1 MELHQAGDSP
11 TQVPDATVARKHSRT
26 SYMNRHERRA
36 QTRHSGTRPTRLLNP
51 AGQREFD
58 SAVQLMQQGRWPE
71 SAAAHRR
78 VLSHNARHSPAL
90 HHLGL
95 IAFKSGQVPE
105 AIQALRL
112 ALSVEPNYVEARL
125 NLAVI
130 LKMHGDLSE
139 ALIECRKVICDAP
152 KNAVAHA
159 ELGNVLKDLG
169 QPADAISAYRQALAH
184 GSHALHVH
192 SSLALC
198 LAETQQTEDAVAV
211 CRKILMR
218 DPAHAVA
225 SKLLIRGLAALGRM
239 AEVRTAI
246 SGASGYDEER
256 MSLVGDAALGLH
268 KAGQT
273 SEAIALIRDGIQHA
287 PNPSDLYLL
296 LGSILNDCGRLSEAF
311 DALKDGLDRDPS
323 RADGYVTLGFVLF
336 GQGARDGA
344 VTALEHACSLK
355 PDMAAA
361 HYVLGSVLRL
371 MGRFED
377 ARAALERAIACDP
390 RAIDAR
396 LALSNVRRSTC
407 DWDGLEAQEAECLA
421 EIRVSG
427 TSVTPFLLLGMNVS
441 NDDMREAGKRYTRD
455 LVSKIPVSA
464 LDRPYQ
470 TLVTR
475 PEKIK
480 IGYVSSDFGHHATSI
495 LLAEVLEMHDRD
507 RFEVI
512 GYCHSPEDNS
522 ALRHRVIAA
531 FDDFVR
537 IADAGHY
544 AVADRIRDDGI
555 EILVDLKGYTSG
567 ARQEIFALRPAPI
580 QVSYLGYPATTGAS
594 YLDYVLAD
602 SVVAPMAHQPDYSEC
617 IVHLGACYQ
626 PNDRRRIIDPAPVTR
641 AGCSFNNNFKLNRRF
656 FAVWMDL
663 LQRVPGSVLWLLQKT
678 PEVRTNLKRE
688 AFAHGVDPDRIIF
701 ADQLPNDQH
710 LARHAV
716 ADLFLDSLPCTAH
729 TTASDALWAG
739 LPLLT
744 CIGHS
749 FAGRVAASLLNAA
762 GMPDLITN
770 SIEAYAATA
779 LRLARNPD
787 ELLEM
792 RARLAENRMS
802 CALFDTPLYVRSLEA
817 AYARMSAMYRSG
829 EHPVSF
835 AIDAPDI

>member
-1 MELHQAGDSP
+1 
-11 TQVPDATVARKHSRT
+11 
-26 SYMNRHERRA
+26 MNRHERRA
-36 QTRHSGTRPTRLLNP
+36 QTKQAGNRPTRLLNP

-58 SAVQLMQQGRWPE
+58 SAVQLMQSGRWTE

-78 VLSHNARHSPAL
+78 VLSHNTRHSPAL

-105 AIQALRL
+105 AIQSLRL
-112 ALSVEPNYVEARL
+112 ALDVEPNYAEARL

-130 LKMHGDLSE
+130 LKMHGELSE
-139 ALIECRKVICDAP
+139 ALVECRRVICDAP

-159 ELGNVLKDLG
+159 ELGAILKDLG
-169 QPADAISAYRQALAH
+169 QPGDAVPAFRQALAL
-184 GSHALHVH
+184 GSDALHVH
-192 SSLALC
+192 SNLALC
-198 LAETQQTEDAVAV
+198 LADMQHLEESVAV
-211 CRKILMR
+211 CRKILAR

-239 AEVRTAI
+239 SEVRSAI
-246 SGASGYDEER
+246 NAAGGTDDER
-256 MSLVGDAALGLH
+256 TSLAGDAALGLH

-273 SEAIALIRDGIQHA
+273 GDAIALIRDAIQRTQSPA
-287 PNPSDLYLL
+287 DLYLL
-296 LGSILNDCGRLSEAF
+296 LGSILNDSGRLTEAF
-311 DALKDGLDRDPS
+311 DALKDGLDRDPL

-336 GQGARDGA
+336 AQGAHDGA
-344 VTALEHACSLK
+344 VTALEHACKLN
-355 PDMAAA
+355 PDLAAA
-361 HYVLGSVLRL
+361 NYVLGSILRV
-371 MGRFED
+371 MGRFGE
-377 ARAALERAIACDP
+377 AQTALERAIACDP

-396 LALSNVRRSTC
+396 LALTNVRRSMC
-407 DWDGLEAQEAECLA
+407 DWDGLDAQEAECLS
-421 EIRVSG
+421 EIRASG
-427 TSVTPFLLLGMNVS
+427 TLVTPFLLLGMNAT
-441 NDDMREAGKRYTRD
+441 NDDMRDAGQRYTRD
-455 LVSKIPVSA
+455 IISKVPQSA
-464 LDRPYQ
+464 LNRPYQ

-475 PEKIK
+475 PDKIK
-480 IGYVSSDFGHHATSI
+480 VGYVSSDFGHHATSI
-495 LLAEVLEMHDRD
+495 LLAEVLEMHDRE
-507 RFEVI
+507 RFDII

-537 IADAGHY
+537 IADTGHY
-544 AVADRIRDDGI
+544 AVADKIRDDGI

-602 SVVAPMAHQPDYSEC
+602 SIVAPMVHQPSYSER
-617 IVHLGACYQ
+617 IVHIGACYQ
-626 PNDRRRIIDPAPVTR
+626 PNDRRRVIDPRPVTR
-641 AGCSFNNNFKLNRRF
+641 AECGLPDEGFVFCSFNNNFKLNRPF

-701 ADQLPNDQH
+701 AEKLPNDKH

-744 CIGHS
+744 CIGPS
-749 FAGRVAASLLNAA
+749 FAGRVGASLLNAA

-787 ELLEM
+787 EVLAL

-802 CALFDTPLYVRSLEA
+802 CALFDTPQYVRSLEA
-817 AYARMSAMYRSG
+817 AYTRMSALYRAG
-829 EHPVSF
+829 DPPTSF
-835 AIDAPDI
+835 AIDAPNF